1 MCLNLSFVYF
11 SFCLTYCLLCFFN
24 RLHSNV
30 FQCEVLRHEFY
41 CTAAHFHSN
50 LRLMRSDT
58 VLLHFSTISISVFL
72 GGQEVIK
79 IGDTVIGYNNNFRFF
94 MTTKL
99 SNPHYSPEI
108 QVKVS
113 LLNFTI
119 TTQGKAVL
127 VERLN
132 VYYCKAYVTT
142 NKIE

>member
-1 MCLNLSFVYF
+1 M
-11 SFCLTYCLLCFFN
+11 
-24 RLHSNV
+24 
-30 FQCEVLRHEFY
+30 LRHEFY

-50 LRLMRSDT
+50 LRLVRSNT
-58 VLLHFSTISISVFL
+58 ALLNLSTISISVFL

-79 IGDTVIGYNNNFRFF
+79 IGDTIIGHNNNFRFF

-119 TTQGKAVL
+119 TTQGEAVL
-127 VERLN
+127 VARLN
-132 VYYCKAYVTT
+132 VNYRIA
-142 NKIE
+142 